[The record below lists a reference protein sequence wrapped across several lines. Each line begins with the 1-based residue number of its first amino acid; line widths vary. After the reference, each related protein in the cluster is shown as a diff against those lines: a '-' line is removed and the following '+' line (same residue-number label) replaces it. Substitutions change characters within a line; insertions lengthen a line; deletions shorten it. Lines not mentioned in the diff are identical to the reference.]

1 VEHTGDLDKAEA
13 LQASIPPWLAI
24 ADLPVVQA
32 LNAAFEQ
39 SFPAQGKAATAL
51 EQLKPLNEF
60 CKEQLTDLL
69 KEKWA
74 IEVDVERDTLEIE
87 KKICEAMGLAPFCRL
102 IEEKTLSRSLL
113 QAAMENFTFG
123 EATSGG
129 VLKGAVIRIDAKAQS
144 GTEVTAEKFATLC
157 RELDLGARYQRHI
170 TEALALPAKPADD
183 APIDDRAG
191 TADIRRLKALDMQV
205 AVHMAYL
212 KKDITHAV
220 YTMLKPRTPCWMAH
234 RCVGKG

>member
-1 VEHTGDLDKAEA
+1 MPATTPKAAPAAVPLTPAERLEALVEHTGDLDKAEA
-13 LQASIPPWLAI
+13 LQASIPPWLAT

-87 KKICEAMGLAPFCRL
+87 KK
-102 IEEKTLSRSLL
+102 
-113 QAAMENFTFG
+113 
-123 EATSGG
+123 
-129 VLKGAVIRIDAKAQS
+129 
-144 GTEVTAEKFATLC
+144 
-157 RELDLGARYQRHI
+157 
-170 TEALALPAKPADD
+170 PAKQWGWP
-183 APIDDRAG
+183 RS
-191 TADIRRLKALDMQV
+191 V
-205 AVHMAYL
+205 A
-212 KKDITHAV
+212 
-220 YTMLKPRTPCWMAH
+220 
-234 RCVGKG
+234 